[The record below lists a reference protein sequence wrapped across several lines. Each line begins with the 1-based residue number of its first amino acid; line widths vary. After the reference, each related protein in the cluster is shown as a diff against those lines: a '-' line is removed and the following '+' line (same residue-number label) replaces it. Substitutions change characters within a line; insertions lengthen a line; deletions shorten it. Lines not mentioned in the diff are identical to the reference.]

1 VIRLRELLRQQQW
14 LEAIGNMPGY
24 NAQSSG
30 EVAALRKALPWYAF
44 RKPRGRA
51 GAGTG
56 GQAAADAR
64 VPATQ

>member
-51 GAGTG
+51 DTD
-56 GQAAADAR
+56 AAAPDAQ
-64 VPATQ
+64 VPAMQ